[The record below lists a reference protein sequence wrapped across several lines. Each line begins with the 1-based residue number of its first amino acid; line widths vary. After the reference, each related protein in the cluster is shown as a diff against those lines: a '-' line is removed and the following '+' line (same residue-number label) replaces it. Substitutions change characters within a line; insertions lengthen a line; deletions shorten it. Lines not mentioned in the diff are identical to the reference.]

1 MAERAGVVSAWAKFG
16 SSYDPKLWSQ
26 LVRVTHWTEHDVER
40 EKSVHIETE
49 RTKYL
54 ILLG

>member
-26 LVRVTHWTEHDVER
+26 LVRVTHWTEHDVEP
-40 EKSVHIETE
+40 VP
-49 RTKYL
+49 L
-54 ILLG
+54 